1 MKEFEGKVAIVT
13 GTTGIGRAI
22 AKRFAT
28 DGANV
33 LACGIEVAANRELTL
48 DAKANGLSLQVEQCD
63 VTQAQ
68 AVREVVAKAV
78 REFGGLDV
86 IVNSAAFHPF
96 GTVVETGLEDW
107 NRCLMVNVGSIY
119 LLGHFGI
126 PEMKKRGGG
135 SIINLASVQGHA
147 CQRGVAAYAA
157 SKGAVH
163 SLTRAL
169 ALDHAGDNIR
179 VNSISPGSIRTPM
192 LERSAGHFS
201 PGAPDRRSLQA
212 VRGRSS
218 AGANRHTGRGGRAG
232 CVSRVGQICV
242 LHRRRLPGGWRA
254 AGWHRSAVTSLA
266 ITSQP
271 VCVAPTGDVCGEG
284 AVWHAAHSAV
294 YWTDINRFLIHRF
307 TLADQCVRT
316 WFFDE
321 PVTALILTDRDDVL
335 AVVLGS
341 GVILWEP
348 ASDLRHKPI
357 FHLEGW
363 PAVRLNDGRADPRG
377 SLWVGSMRNNVNP
390 DGSSGEA
397 GGKDGIL
404 HRLDPDAA
412 STIHRRGVGISNT
425 LAWSPDRRRFY
436 FGDTLAN
443 VIWSYD
449 YDAAHRHD
457 LE

>member
-28 DGANV
+28 DGASV

-68 AVREVVAKAV
+68 AVREVVAKAAS
-78 REFGGLDV
+78 EFGGLDV

-179 VNSISPGSIRTPM
+179 VNSISPGSIKTPM
-192 LERSAGHFS
+192 LERSAEHFS
-201 PGAPDRRSLQA
+201 PGAPVEEVFKRFGDAHPL
-212 VRGRSS
+212 GRIGSPEEVAELAAFLAS
-218 AGANRHTGRGGRAG
+218 D
-232 CVSRVGQICV
+232 
-242 LHRRRLPGGWRA
+242 RA
-254 AGWHRSAVTSLA
+254 AFCTGGDYLVDGGLLA
-266 ITSQP
+266 GI
-271 VCVAPTGDVCGEG
+271 
-284 AVWHAAHSAV
+284 
-294 YWTDINRFLIHRF
+294 
-307 TLADQCVRT
+307 
-316 WFFDE
+316 
-321 PVTALILTDRDDVL
+321 
-335 AVVLGS
+335 
-341 GVILWEP
+341 GVQ
-348 ASDLRHKPI
+348 
-357 FHLEGW
+357 
-363 PAVRLNDGRADPRG
+363 
-377 SLWVGSMRNNVNP
+377 
-390 DGSSGEA
+390 
-397 GGKDGIL
+397 
-404 HRLDPDAA
+404 
-412 STIHRRGVGISNT
+412 
-425 LAWSPDRRRFY
+425 
-436 FGDTLAN
+436 
-443 VIWSYD
+443 
-449 YDAAHRHD
+449 
-457 LE
+457 